1 MNLVSVVFGSF
12 ALLLALIGLI
22 PLVGWLNWVAL
33 PISVI
38 GLVFGIFARNKT
50 GMQLNLV
57 VFVLAIFRLAMGGGL
72 I

>member
-1 MNLVSVVFGSF
+1 MNLVSVIFGTV
-12 ALLLALIGLI
+12 ALILALVGLV
-22 PLVGWLNWVAL
+22 PLIGWLNWVAL
-33 PISVI
+33 PMCVL

-57 VFVLAIFRLAMGGGL
+57 VFVLAIFRLIMGDGL

>member
-1 MNLVSVVFGSF
+1 MNLVSVVFGSV

-33 PISVI
+33 PISVL

-57 VFVLAIFRLAMGGGL
+57 VFVLAIFRLAIGGGL